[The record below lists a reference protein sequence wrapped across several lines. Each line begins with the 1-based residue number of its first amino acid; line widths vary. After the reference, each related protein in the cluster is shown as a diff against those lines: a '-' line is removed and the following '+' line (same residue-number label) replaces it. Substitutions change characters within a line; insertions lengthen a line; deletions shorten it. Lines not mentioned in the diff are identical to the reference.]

1 MLDFKPPKYIFK
13 ISVLAGKDVGKK
25 TLLKR
30 YMTYD
35 FDVNTS
41 NTHGVEFAIK
51 DIELNDIFIRN
62 SVWLYSDKQRFVK
75 LFCYY
80 IIGSTGIILMYDITN
95 LKSLQFLSERYE
107 IIKELGYTN
116 LPILLVGNKL
126 DAEEDREIFPEQV
139 KQFKKNHNL
148 SSSIEI
154 SLKSGEN
161 VEKMFFD
168 ITKMILTAHNLEISS
183 SL

>member
-1 MLDFKPPKYIFK
+1 
-13 ISVLAGKDVGKK
+13 
-25 TLLKR
+25 
-30 YMTYD
+30 
-35 FDVNTS
+35 
-41 NTHGVEFAIK
+41 
-51 DIELNDIFIRN
+51 
-62 SVWLYSDKQRFVK
+62 
-75 LFCYY
+75 
-80 IIGSTGIILMYDITN
+80 MYDITN